1 MSRCRHHQLSEY
13 QLSVLD
19 QEISA
24 VGSLWSMEGMEYMN
38 HGVCFVT
45 SVLYFAQQLV
55 LLSNYDID
63 VVAMCV
69 VSVSFQWEKSAR
81 SLQVFH
87 VDLPACML
95 ELAPP

>member
-1 MSRCRHHQLSEY
+1 MVNGGNRIYESWCMLRYKRFIFC
-13 QLSVLD
+13 
-19 QEISA
+19 
-24 VGSLWSMEGMEYMN
+24 
-38 HGVCFVT
+38 T
-45 SVLYFAQQLV
+45 TLV